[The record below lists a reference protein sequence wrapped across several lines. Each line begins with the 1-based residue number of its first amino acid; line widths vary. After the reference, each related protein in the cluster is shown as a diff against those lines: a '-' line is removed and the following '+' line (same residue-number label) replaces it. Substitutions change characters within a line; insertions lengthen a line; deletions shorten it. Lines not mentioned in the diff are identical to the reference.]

1 MEQEIREEMETQ
13 EQPEAEQAF
22 QEALDR
28 ALTQAR
34 AQWEQE
40 ARQRTEEARQ
50 EGLRMASMTQ
60 EERLAQREAELSQ
73 REKEILRRELRAEAM
88 NELARRGL
96 PAELAE
102 ALCYEDEEA
111 CRRSI
116 EGTDRAFR
124 QAVQAGVTRRLGD
137 ALPPRGGAGQDP
149 ASMSDEAYY
158 AARMR

>member
-1 MEQEIREEMETQ
+1 MEQEIREEMETR
-13 EQPEAEQAF
+13 EQPEADQAF
-22 QEALDR
+22 QEALNR

-50 EGLRMASMTQ
+50 EGLRLASMTQ

-111 CRRSI
+111 
-116 EGTDRAFR
+116 
-124 QAVQAGVTRRLGD
+124 
-137 ALPPRGGAGQDP
+137 
-149 ASMSDEAYY
+149 
-158 AARMR
+158 

>member
-1 MEQEIREEMETQ
+1 MEQEIREEMETR
-13 EQPEAEQAF
+13 EQPEAEKAF
-22 QEALDR
+22 REALDR

-73 REKEILRRELRAEAM
+73 REKEILRRELRVEAM

-158 AARMR
+158 ASRMR